1 MTYKRSDAPDSTIT
15 RNSGE
20 LGDKVG
26 NLYESLAIIS
36 KRADQ
41 IGRDIK
47 EELNGKL
54 SEFASSSDNLEEIF
68 ENREQ
73 IEISKYYEKLP
84 KPLALAMVEFENDQI
99 YYRNP
104 ANEEAETET
113 E

>member
-1 MTYKRSDAPDSTIT
+1 MTYKRSDAPLTTIT
-15 RNSGE
+15 RNPNE

-26 NLYESLAIIS
+26 NLYEALAIVS

-41 IGRDIK
+41 IGVEIK

-104 ANEEAETET
+104 AEEK
-113 E
+113 

>member
-1 MTYKRSDAPDSTIT
+1 MTYKRSDAPLTTIT
-15 RNSGE
+15 RNPNE
-20 LGDKVG
+20 LGEKVG
-26 NLYESLAIIS
+26 NLYEALAIVS

-41 IGRDIK
+41 IGVEIK

-99 YYRNP
+99 YFRNP
-104 ANEEAETET
+104 AEEK
-113 E
+113 